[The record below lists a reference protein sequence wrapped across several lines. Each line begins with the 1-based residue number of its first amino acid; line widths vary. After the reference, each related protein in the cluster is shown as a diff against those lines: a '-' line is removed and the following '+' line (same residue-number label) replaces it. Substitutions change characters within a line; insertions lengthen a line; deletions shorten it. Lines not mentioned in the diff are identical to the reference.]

1 MKTNKNLLFMS
12 ILFSIIY
19 ILIES
24 LRIVLGMGLLG
35 LGSLTSF
42 LMFLLLPLVLIK
54 LSIYS
59 IKQISTHKLAALLPL
74 IIVLFG
80 VGISFL
86 IDPVKVDFYL
96 YINQREQAV
105 TLIEAGQRETV
116 EQLIENNP
124 SLFHVRSVFVTTNF
138 IYDEKDNIEKE
149 LIKSIYLERYTVG
162 FGDYSRGYTYTKDK
176 EHTAL
181 LNRIKAKPLK
191 EHWYWK

>member
-1 MKTNKNLLFMS
+1 MS

-96 YINQREQAV
+96 YLNQREKAV
-105 TLIEAGQRETV
+105 AMIEAGKIETV
-116 EQLIENNP
+116 KHLIRNNHSSFHIRNVYIDRQL
-124 SLFHVRSVFVTTNF
+124 FD
-138 IYDEKDNIEKE
+138 DEKETI
-149 LIKSIYLERYTVG
+149 ISFYLERYTVG
-162 FGDYSRGYTYTKDK
+162 FGEGSHGYIYTKDK
-176 EHTAL
+176 EYTVE
-181 LNRIKAKPLK
+181 LNRRKTKQLK
-191 EHWYWK
+191 EHWYWS